1 MSSAR
6 IVVQTIAPGAGGVAG
21 YRASES
27 TNKPAQAEPVAPLQ
41 IADVLVAQ
49 AVTPAQ
55 IELKPEQA
63 ETFAR
68 ARHRGT
74 LALRNIADVNK
85 AKNPTVDQAPRPGTS
100 INVVRYGVALSMTTP
115 KGPKGRPNMKCRG
128 NKPTMRNFLVRALSF
143 SAVAALTLNPALTP
157 AVANDATPVPV
168 STGGEAKVRF
178 LSLGIGKS
186 VIIDLPREVKDV
198 LVADP
203 KIANAV
209 VRSAQRAYIIGA
221 AVGQTNV
228 VFFDSAGQQV
238 AAYDIAVK
246 RDLNGVRA
254 ALRQTLPGIQIE
266 GIGEGV
272 MLTGSVSS
280 PIEAQQAADLAARLV
295 GGTDKVV
302 NSISVR
308 GRDQVMLKVNVSE
321 VRRDIIKQMGVDLSA
336 SMNYGTAV
344 VNFNNSNPFTAYGRP
359 LVSENGLGLAA
370 ITKGLPTVTATMR
383 AMESAG
389 VVRTLAEPN
398 LTAISGES
406 ATFIAGGEFP
416 IPAGYS
422 CDPVTHVCT
431 TQISYK
437 KFGISLNFTPVV
449 LTEGR
454 ISLRVMT
461 EVSELSNENSITL
474 NQAGNSL
481 TVPSI
486 KTRRAETTLE
496 IPSGGSMAMAG
507 LIAEQT
513 KQAVNGL
520 PGLDSLPIL
529 GALFRSQDFVNNQTE
544 LMVLVTPYVVRAVAQ
559 KELSRP
565 DDGFAPASD
574 SQSTLLAQINR
585 IYGIAGRVEPTG
597 NYQTNFGFI
606 ID

>member
-1 MSSAR
+1 MKSWGN
-6 IVVQTIAPGAGGVAG
+6 QPTI
-21 YRASES
+21 R
-27 TNKPAQAEPVAPLQ
+27 
-41 IADVLVAQ
+41 
-49 AVTPAQ
+49 
-55 IELKPEQA
+55 
-63 ETFAR
+63 
-68 ARHRGT
+68 T
-74 LALRNIADVNK
+74 LA
-85 AKNPTVDQAPRPGTS
+85 
-100 INVVRYGVALSMTTP
+100 
-115 KGPKGRPNMKCRG
+115 
-128 NKPTMRNFLVRALSF
+128 VRALSF
-143 SAVAALTLNPALTP
+143 SALVALTLNPALTP
-157 AVANDATPVPV
+157 VVAAEQTPFIA
-168 STGGEAKVRF
+168 GEAAAKVRF
-178 LSLGIGKS
+178 LALGVGKS
-186 VIIDLPREVKDV
+186 VIVDLPRDVKDV

-209 VRSAQRAYIIGA
+209 VRSPQRAYIIGA

-228 VFFDSAGQQV
+228 VFFDAEGQQI

-254 ALRQTLPGIQIE
+254 ALRQSMPGIQIE
-266 GIGEGV
+266 GVGEGV
-272 MLTGSVSS
+272 ILTGSVSS
-280 PIEAQQAADLAARLV
+280 PIEAQQAGDLAGRLV
-295 GGTDKVV
+295 GGADKVV
-302 NSISVR
+302 NSIAVR
-308 GRDQVMLKVNVSE
+308 GRDQVMLKVTVAE

-344 VNFNNSNPFTAYGRP
+344 VNFNNSNPFTAHGAP
-359 LVSENGLGLAA
+359 LVAENGLGVSAL
-370 ITKGLPTVTATMR
+370 TKGLPSVTATMR

-422 CDPVTHVCT
+422 CDPTTHVCT

-449 LTEGR
+449 LSEGR

-461 EVSELSNENSITL
+461 EVSELSNDNSITVS
-474 NQAGNSL
+474 QALTSTTTNSI
-481 TVPSI
+481 TIPSI
-486 KTRRAETTLE
+486 RTRRAETTLE

-507 LIAEQT
+507 LIQQQT
-513 KQAVNGL
+513 KQAINGL
-520 PGLDSLPIL
+520 PGLDALPIL
-529 GALFRSQDFVNNQTE
+529 GGLFRSQDFVNNETE

-574 SQSTLLAQINR
+574 SQTTLLAQINR
-585 IYGIAGRVEPTG
+585 IYGISGRVEPVAG
-597 NYQTNFGFI
+597 SYQGNFGFI

>member
-1 MSSAR
+1 M
-6 IVVQTIAPGAGGVAG
+6 Q
-21 YRASES
+21 
-27 TNKPAQAEPVAPLQ
+27 
-41 IADVLVAQ
+41 
-49 AVTPAQ
+49 
-55 IELKPEQA
+55 
-63 ETFAR
+63 
-68 ARHRGT
+68 
-74 LALRNIADVNK
+74 
-85 AKNPTVDQAPRPGTS
+85 
-100 INVVRYGVALSMTTP
+100 
-115 KGPKGRPNMKCRG
+115 CRG
-128 NKPTMRNFLVRALSF
+128 NQPAMRTFIVRALSF
-143 SAVAALTLNPALTP
+143 SAVVALTLNPALTP
-157 AVANDATPVPV
+157 VVASDYAATPVV
-168 STGGEAKVRF
+168 VAGGQKARF
-178 LSLGIGKS
+178 LALGVGKS
-186 VIIDLPREVKDV
+186 VVIDLPRDVKDV

-209 VRSAQRAYIIGA
+209 IRSAQRAFIIGA
-221 AVGQTNV
+221 AVGQTSI
-228 VFFDSAGQQV
+228 VFFDTDGQPI
-238 AAYDIAVK
+238 ASYDIAVK

-254 ALRQTLPGIQIE
+254 ALRQTLPYAGIQIE

-280 PIEAQQAADLAARLV
+280 PIEAQQAGDLAARLV
-295 GGTDKVV
+295 GGADKVV
-302 NSISVR
+302 NSIAVR
-308 GRDQVMLKVNVSE
+308 GRDQVMLKVTVAE
-321 VRRDIIKQMGVDLSA
+321 VRRDIVKQMGVDLSA
-336 SMNYGTAV
+336 SMNYGTAI
-344 VNFNNSNPFTAYGRP
+344 VNFNNSNPFTAYGRS
-359 LVSENGLGLAA
+359 LVSGNAA
-370 ITKGLPTVTATMR
+370 SVSALTKGLPSVTATMR

-416 IPAGYS
+416 VPAGYS

-461 EVSELSNENSITL
+461 EVSELSNDNAITL
-474 NQAGNSL
+474 NQFGSSL

-507 LIAEQT
+507 LIQEQT
-513 KQAVNGL
+513 KQAINGL
-520 PGLDSLPIL
+520 PGLDQLPVL

-585 IYGIAGRVEPTG
+585 IYGIYGRVEPVG
-597 NYQTNFGFI
+597 SFQGNFGFI